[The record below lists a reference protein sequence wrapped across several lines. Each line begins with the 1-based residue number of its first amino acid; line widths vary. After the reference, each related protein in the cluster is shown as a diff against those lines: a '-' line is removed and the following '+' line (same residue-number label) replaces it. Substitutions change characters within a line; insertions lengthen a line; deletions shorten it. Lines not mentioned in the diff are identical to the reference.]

1 MRTAIAALT
10 FAATFLPHAPADA
23 APRSH
28 GEDPSS
34 VPSASSARALPPI
47 TVSVYVAPH
56 VPQSTVTRL
65 LAEAADVWRPNGIT
79 FLWVPGPEEVAPYGR
94 AGEDGRYR
102 PSTLRVSID
111 YERGDPRRDRL
122 TPLGWIRFDR
132 PGEPDQVIHVSYA
145 NATSLLEASALVVGP
160 VGTMPKL
167 ERELYLARAMGR
179 ALAHELGHYLLA
191 SKVHTVHGLMQA
203 GRTAGEL
210 FGRERVHFELDAAQ
224 KEVALSRLMQT
235 MTLTR
240 R

>member
-1 MRTAIAALT
+1 
-10 FAATFLPHAPADA
+10 
-23 APRSH
+23 
-28 GEDPSS
+28 
-34 VPSASSARALPPI
+34 VPE
-47 TVSVYVAPH
+47 
-56 VPQSTVTRL
+56 STVTRL

-79 FLWVPGPEEVAPYGR
+79 FLWIPGPEEVAPYGR
-94 AGEDGRYR
+94 TGEDGRYR

-111 YERGDPRRDRL
+111 YARGDPRRDTL

-132 PGEPDQVIHVSYA
+132 PDEPDQVIHVSYA
-145 NATSLLEASALVVGP
+145 NATSLLEASQLVVGA

-191 SKVHTVHGLMQA
+191 SKAHTAHGLMQA

-210 FGRERVHFELDAAQ
+210 FGRERVHFELDTAQ
-224 KEVALSRLMQT
+224 KQVALSRLMQT

>member
-10 FAATFLPHAPADA
+10 VAAAFLSHAPADA

-28 GEDPSS
+28 SEDPSS
-34 VPSASSARALPPI
+34 APSASAARTLPPI
-47 TVSVYVAPH
+47 TVRVYVAPH

-94 AGEDGRYR
+94 SGEDGRYR

-111 YERGDPRRDRL
+111 YERGDPRRDTL
-122 TPLGWIRFDR
+122 TPLGWIRFDQ
-132 PGEPDQVIHVSYA
+132 PDEPDQVIHVSYA
-145 NATSLLEASALVVGP
+145 NAMSLLEGSELAVGK
-160 VGTMPKL
+160 VSTMPRL
-167 ERELYLARAMGR
+167 ERDVYLARAMGR

-191 SKVHTVHGLMQA
+191 SKAHTARGLMQT
-203 GRTAGEL
+203 GRSAGEL

-224 KEVALSRLMQT
+224 KQLALSRLMQT
-235 MTLTR
+235 MMLTR